1 MSDSRGKDSSFL
13 RKVVKFVSNPNT
25 EWGDF
30 EAPAAG
36 PTPAAQDRSEL
47 QVMIERKRRN
57 DFVRRQELD
66 LLRQI
71 RREGLTG
78 DQIREMQRQEGLES
92 SGYQPTEQGALP
104 PAEVRRRIDGIERE
118 MSYEDTV
125 VNTRSL
131 PLAPPPPA
139 SPPSGE
145 RGTSVGLHETTQQA
159 LKTDPTR
166 LGVLRRL
173 DSQVTVPKVDLEF
186 DAPPKAAASP
196 TPRRA
201 GPQPTQTNSE
211 PETSARWHP
220 MLEGEL
226 AQSELAHDSELDE
239 AAMAFAN
246 ADFGGCE
253 KMLRALVAPG
263 GARQRH
269 APTWRALLDLY
280 RAIGQQ
286 QRFEWTCAQFVKELG
301 ESPPAWVSIP
311 RLAMHMQAQPV
322 GSDAVTAAS
331 GGGVSV
337 AASGAPA
344 AAGAAAT
351 GSGSGKVEPWPCP
364 VHLDAAAVGA
374 LRARVNAAVGKPVID
389 WGPLQMLDAQGAQ
402 ALRNLLREWA
412 VSTSP
417 QQWQGVGALFDLLEI
432 AAPPGDHL
440 ADPAFWQVRLEALRL
455 LGVQASYD
463 LAAEDFAAT
472 YGTTPPE
479 WRPAA
484 MVVSTDD
491 NMGQLAST
499 APDFVVSTLPDELGL
514 NTSVTVELAGQLA
527 GDVSA
532 TMSQALSELGD
543 AQSVTVACD
552 RLIRV
557 DLMAAGELL
566 NWVSARRTEGRL
578 VRFTQV
584 HRLVALFFCAMG
596 LDDQAPIELRSL

>member
-1 MSDSRGKDSSFL
+1 
-13 RKVVKFVSNPNT
+13 
-25 EWGDF
+25 
-30 EAPAAG
+30 
-36 PTPAAQDRSEL
+36 
-47 QVMIERKRRN
+47 
-57 DFVRRQELD
+57 
-66 LLRQI
+66 
-71 RREGLTG
+71 
-78 DQIREMQRQEGLES
+78 
-92 SGYQPTEQGALP
+92 
-104 PAEVRRRIDGIERE
+104 
-118 MSYEDTV
+118 
-125 VNTRSL
+125 
-131 PLAPPPPA
+131 
-139 SPPSGE
+139 
-145 RGTSVGLHETTQQA
+145 LHETTQQA
-159 LKTDPTR
+159 FKTDPTR
-166 LGVLRRL
+166 PGVLRRL
-173 DSQVTVPKVDLEF
+173 GSQVTVPKVDLDF
-186 DAPPKAAASP
+186 DTFPNPAELP
-196 TPRRA
+196 TPSRA
-201 GPQPTQTNSE
+201 AYQPSPKTSE
-211 PETSARWHP
+211 PEAASNWHP
-220 MLEGEL
+220 MLEVEL
-226 AQSELAHDSELDE
+226 AKSELVHDPDLDE

-253 KMLRALVAPG
+253 KMLRALVAAG

-286 QRFEWTCAQFVKELG
+286 QRFDWTCAQFVKELG
-301 ESPPAWVSIP
+301 ETPPAWVSIP
-311 RLAMHMQAQPV
+311 RLAMNMESRPV
-322 GSDAVTAAS
+322 GSGASSAAL
-331 GGGVSV
+331 G
-337 AASGAPA
+337 ASP
-344 AAGAAAT
+344 AAGAATT
-351 GSGSGKVEPWPCP
+351 GSGSGSGQADPWRCP

>member
-25 EWGDF
+25 EWG
-30 EAPAAG
+30 ELEPSPAES
-36 PTPAAQDRSEL
+36 TPAAQDRSEL

-71 RREGLTG
+71 RREGLTA
-78 DQIREMQRQEGLES
+78 DQIHEMQRQEGFES
-92 SGYQPTEQGALP
+92 SGYQPTERGALP

-139 SPPSGE
+139 RPPGSA
-145 RGTSVGLHETTQQA
+145 RRTTVGLHETTQQA
-159 LKTDPTR
+159 ANTDPTR
-166 LGVLRRL
+166 PGVLRRL
-173 DSQVTVPKVDLEF
+173 GSQVTVPKVDLDFYTLPNPAEL
-186 DAPPKAAASP
+186 PTPSRAASQ
-196 TPRRA
+196 A
-201 GPQPTQTNSE
+201 GSKTSE
-211 PETSARWHP
+211 PEATSNWHP
-220 MLEGEL
+220 MLEVEL
-226 AQSELAHDSELDE
+226 AKSELAHDPDLDE

-253 KMLRALVAPG
+253 KMLRSLVTAG

-286 QRFEWTCAQFVKELG
+286 QRFDWTCAQFVKELG
-301 ESPPAWVSIP
+301 ETPPAWVSIP
-311 RLAMHMQAQPV
+311 RLAMNIEGRSV
-322 GSDAVTAAS
+322 GGGASSAARSGGAAS
-331 GGGVSV
+331 
-337 AASGAPA
+337 
-344 AAGAAAT
+344 AAGGPTT
-351 GSGSGKVEPWPCP
+351 GSGSGQADPWRCP

-374 LRARVNAAVGKPVID
+374 LRAHVNTAVGKPVID

-412 VSTSP
+412 SSTTP

-479 WRPAA
+479 WQPAST
-484 MVVSTDD
+484 VVSTED
-491 NMGQLAST
+491 NHLDQLSSKG
-499 APDFVVSTLPDELGL
+499 PDFAVSTLPDELGA

-543 AQSVTVACD
+543 AQTVTVACD

-566 NWVSARRTEGRL
+566 NWVAARRAEGRL

>member
-13 RKVVKFVSNPNT
+13 RKVVKFVSSPNT
-25 EWGDF
+25 DWGDLDD
-30 EAPAAG
+30 AAT
-36 PTPAAQDRSEL
+36 PSTPAAQDRSEL

-66 LLRQI
+66 LLRRI

-78 DQIREMQRQEGLES
+78 EQIREMQREEGLEA

-125 VNTRSL
+125 VNTRAI
-131 PLAPPPPA
+131 PLAVPSRPPGGR
-139 SPPSGE
+139 PS
-145 RGTSVGLHETTQQA
+145 TVGLHETTQQA
-159 LKTDPTR
+159 VNPDPTR
-166 LGVLRRL
+166 PGSLRRL
-173 DSQVTVPKVDLEF
+173 GAQVTMPKVDLQF
-186 DAPPKAAASP
+186 DTIPNPAALAASAQ
-196 TPRRA
+196 A
-201 GPQPTQTNSE
+201 GSADKGGDKGAE
-211 PETSARWHP
+211 PEAAARWHP
-220 MLEGEL
+220 VLEVEL
-226 AQSELAHDSELDE
+226 GQDKLTHDPELDE

-253 KMLRALVAPG
+253 KALRAMVAAG
-263 GARQRH
+263 GPRYKH

-301 ESPPAWVSIP
+301 ETPPAWVSIP
-311 RLAMHMQAQPV
+311 RLAMNME
-322 GSDAVTAAS
+322 GRSDTGPTAAP
-331 GGGVSV
+331 G
-337 AASGAPA
+337 ASSA
-344 AAGAAAT
+344 AAGAGAVSAGGTSAA
-351 GSGSGKVEPWPCP
+351 GAASGEAEPWRCP
-364 VHLDAAAVGA
+364 VRLEAAAVSSLQAHVRGA
-374 LRARVNAAVGKPVID
+374 TGQALID
-389 WGPLQMLDAQGAQ
+389 WGPLQMLDGAGAQ
-402 ALRNLLREWA
+402 ALRTLLRDWA
-412 VSTSP
+412 SNATP
-417 QQWQGVGALFDLLEI
+417 LQWRGVEALFDLLEI
-432 AAPPGDHL
+432 AAPAGDHL

-455 LGVQASYD
+455 LGIQAPYD

-472 YGTTPPE
+472 YGTVPPE
-479 WRPAA
+479 WRPPAA
-484 MVVSTDD
+484 AVATTDGTLAEVVLTR
-491 NMGQLAST
+491 
-499 APDFVVSTLPDELGL
+499 PDFSVSTLPDELGA
-514 NTSVTVELAGQLA
+514 NSSVTVELMGQLA

-532 TMSQALSELGD
+532 TMSRALSEIGD
-543 AQSVTVACD
+543 ATNVTVACH

>member
-1 MSDSRGKDSSFL
+1 MSDSRGKDTSFL

-25 EWGDF
+25 EWGEL
-30 EAPAAG
+30 EASPAES
-36 PTPAAQDRSEL
+36 TPAAQDRSEL

-78 DQIREMQRQEGLES
+78 DQIREMQRQEGFES
-92 SGYQPTEQGALP
+92 SVYQPTEQGALP
-104 PAEVRRRIDGIERE
+104 PSEVRRRIDGIERE

-131 PLAPPPPA
+131 PMAPRPPA
-139 SPPSGE
+139 SPPGIT
-145 RGTSVGLHETTQQA
+145 RRTTVGLHETTQQA
-159 LKTDPTR
+159 VNPDPTQP
-166 LGVLRRL
+166 GVLRRL
-173 DSQVTVPKVDLEF
+173 GSQVTVPKVDLEF
-186 DAPPKAAASP
+186 DTLANPAELRTPRGAASQPAP
-196 TPRRA
+196 TN
-201 GPQPTQTNSE
+201 GE
-211 PETSARWHP
+211 PEAAFNWHP
-220 MLEGEL
+220 MLEVEL
-226 AQSELAHDSELDE
+226 AKSELAHDTDLDE
-239 AAMAFAN
+239 ATMAFAN

-253 KMLRALVAPG
+253 KMLRALVTEG
-263 GARQRH
+263 GVRQRH

-286 QRFEWTCAQFVKELG
+286 QRFDWTCAQFVKELG
-301 ESPPAWVSIP
+301 ETPPTWVSIP
-311 RLAMHMQAQPV
+311 RLAMNMESRPV
-322 GSDAVTAAS
+322 GGGASSSAQSGGAAS
-331 GGGVSV
+331 
-337 AASGAPA
+337 
-344 AAGAAAT
+344 AAGAPAT
-351 GSGSGKVEPWPCP
+351 GSGSGSGQADLWRCP
-364 VHLDAAAVGA
+364 VHLDTTAVGA
-374 LRARVNAAVGKPVID
+374 LRAHFNTAVGKPVID

-412 VSTSP
+412 SSTTP
-417 QQWQGVGALFDLLEI
+417 QQWQGVGALLDLLEI

-479 WRPAA
+479 WRPASS
-484 MVVSTDD
+484 VVSIEDNPLTD
-491 NMGQLAST
+491 LVST
-499 APDFVVSTLPDELGL
+499 GPDFVISTLPDELGL

-543 AQSVTVACD
+543 AQTVNVACD

-566 NWVSARRTEGRL
+566 NWVSARHAEGRL

-584 HRLVALFFCAMG
+584 HRLVALLFCAMG
-596 LDDQAPIELRSL
+596 LDDQAPIELRYL

>member
-1 MSDSRGKDSSFL
+1 MSDSRGKDTSFL

-25 EWGDF
+25 EWGEL
-30 EAPAAG
+30 EASPAES
-36 PTPAAQDRSEL
+36 TPAAQDRSEL

-78 DQIREMQRQEGLES
+78 DQIREMQRQEGFES

-104 PAEVRRRIDGIERE
+104 PSEVRRRIDGIERE

-131 PLAPPPPA
+131 PMAPRPPA
-139 SPPSGE
+139 SPPGIT
-145 RGTSVGLHETTQQA
+145 RRTTVGLHETTQQA
-159 LKTDPTR
+159 VNADPTQP
-166 LGVLRRL
+166 GVLRRL
-173 DSQVTVPKVDLEF
+173 GSQVTVPKVDLEF
-186 DAPPKAAASP
+186 DTLANPAELR
-196 TPRRA
+196 TPRRDA
-201 GPQPTQTNSE
+201 SQPAPTNSE
-211 PETSARWHP
+211 PEAAFNWHP
-220 MLEGEL
+220 MLEVEL
-226 AQSELAHDSELDE
+226 AKSELAHDPDLDE
-239 AAMAFAN
+239 ATMAFAN

-253 KMLRALVAPG
+253 KMLRALVAAG
-263 GARQRH
+263 SVRQRH

-286 QRFEWTCAQFVKELG
+286 ERFDWTCAQFVKELG
-301 ESPPAWVSIP
+301 ETPPTWVSIP
-311 RLAMHMQAQPV
+311 RLGMNMESRPV
-322 GSDAVTAAS
+322 VGGAS
-331 GGGVSV
+331 S
-337 AASGAPA
+337 AASGASS
-344 AAGAAAT
+344 AAGAPTTGA
-351 GSGSGKVEPWPCP
+351 GSGSGQAAPWRCP
-364 VHLDAAAVGA
+364 VHLDATAVGA
-374 LRARVNAAVGKPVID
+374 LRAHVNTAVGKPVID

-412 VSTSP
+412 SSTTP

-463 LAAEDFAAT
+463 QAAEDFAAT
-472 YGTTPPE
+472 YGTMPPE
-479 WRPAA
+479 WRPASS
-484 MVVSTDD
+484 VVSIEDSPLTD
-491 NMGQLAST
+491 LVST
-499 APDFVVSTLPDELGL
+499 GPDFVISTLPDELGL
-514 NTSVTVELAGQLA
+514 NTNVTVELAGQLA

-543 AQSVTVACD
+543 AQTVTMACD

-566 NWVSARRTEGRL
+566 NWVSARRAEGRL